1 MKATFLQVKAV
12 TDTLPIG
19 FYTSRKIEAVLT
31 KDTES
36 SWYDPLRDTIN
47 ISYKQLTEGIERIT
61 EDKFEMVIRSNHYHE
76 VAHAMLTPK
85 NLPCPAWFNIF
96 EDERIERVT
105 ANLFYGIDFAE
116 AFNAICGEMSAPAT
130 SPEHAFFNLVRY
142 HHGAKK
148 WLERVDSI
156 IDEYKTV
163 HRNSKDEGRGLSD
176 RARDYY
182 YAVQKLWEEFR
193 EDWKKDRKE
202 AEGDGEETK
211 ADGKDG
217 RGSKGYKGD
226 IKETPEGSK
235 DKAEGST
242 SEDKAEDSSSEGEDK
257 ERIGGTTTTE
267 SSKSKKRSTS
277 AIMSAEDMKTI
288 MSTVANSMMNPE
300 FYQSASTLFENF
312 HRKNSKGSGISG
324 YSGVLNPRLADRPD
338 YRMFERSVSSRGSNS
353 FGTFHLN
360 LYIDTSGSFM
370 GNDEATNKI
379 IKSLELIEQK
389 NRNFT
394 FDVITMGAQEKISPK
409 SNRFIKSGGGNH
421 LSGEI
426 FDIYRKMQLPQT
438 YNYNI
443 VLFDGDAYS
452 NDVYSSRVKK
462 WLPDG
467 EGFRAFNNNN
477 CMIISN
483 LENKKYIDEYA
494 PTVKAIYTYNYVDEL
509 SDNVMKAL
517 QNALI

>member
-31 KDTES
+31 EDTES

-47 ISYKQLTEGIERIT
+47 ISYKQLTDGIERIA

-85 NLPCPAWFNIF
+85 CLCCPPWFNIF

-116 AFNAICGEMSAPAT
+116 AFNAICGEITTPAT
-130 SPEHAFFNLVRY
+130 SAEHAFFNLVRY
-142 HHGAKK
+142 HHGAKE
-148 WLERVDSI
+148 WLDEVERLI
-156 IDEYKTV
+156 EKHKTV
-163 HRNSKDEGRGLSD
+163 HRNSGEESGISWSS
-176 RARDYY
+176 RAGDYY
-182 YAVQKLWEEFR
+182 YDVEELWEKFR
-193 EDWKKDRKE
+193 DKWHKDPKS
-202 AEGDGEETK
+202 AEGEGESIE
-211 ADGKDG
+211 GKDG
-217 RGSKGYKGD
+217 KGRSGYKGD
-226 IKETPEGSK
+226 IKDTPKDSEGK
-235 DKAEGST
+235 DTAE
-242 SEDKAEDSSSEGEDK
+242 SEGESEGED
-257 ERIGGTTTTE
+257 TE
-267 SSKSKKRSTS
+267 AKSGATSTEDSKSKKRSTS
-277 AIMSAEDMKTI
+277 AIVSADEMKAIMSA
-288 MSTVANSMMNPE
+288 VADSMMNPE
-300 FYQSASTLFENF
+300 FYQATSILFENL
-312 HRKNSKGSGISG
+312 HRKNSKGSGING
-324 YSGVLNPRLADRPD
+324 YSGVLNPRLADRSD

-353 FGTFHLN
+353 FGTFHLT
-360 LYIDTSGSFM
+360 LYIDTSGSFS
-370 GNDEATNKI
+370 GNDNATNKI
-379 IKSLELIEQK
+379 LKSLALIEQK
-389 NRNFT
+389 NHNFT
-394 FDVITMGAQEKISPK
+394 FDVVTMGKEEKIAPK
-409 SNRFIKSGGGNH
+409 SKRYIESEGGNH

-452 NDVYSSRVKK
+452 NDVYKARVKK

-477 CMIISN
+477 CMIISDPT
-483 LENKKYIDEYA
+483 NKQYVDKYA
-494 PTVKAIYTYNYVDEL
+494 PSVKVIYTRNYVDEL
-509 SDNVMKAL
+509 TDNVMKAL

>member
-19 FYTSRKIEAVLT
+19 FYTNRKIEAVLT
-31 KDTES
+31 EDTES

-47 ISYKQLTEGIERIT
+47 ISYKQLTEGIERIA

-85 NLPCPAWFNIF
+85 DLPCPSWFNIF

-116 AFNAICGEMSAPAT
+116 AFNAICGEMSAPAI

-148 WLERVDSI
+148 WLKKVDSI
-156 IDEYKTV
+156 IKKYKTV
-163 HRNSKDEGRGLSD
+163 HRNSGDECGDDYRGSKASEYYHTVANLWDEFSKEWHKDPKKAEGEG
-176 RARDYY
+176 
-182 YAVQKLWEEFR
+182 E
-193 EDWKKDRKE
+193 E
-202 AEGDGEETK
+202 AEGDGK
-211 ADGKDG
+211 SGSS
-217 RGSKGYKGD
+217 SKGYKGD
-226 IKETPEGSK
+226 IKETPEDSE
-235 DKAEGST
+235 DEAEGGT
-242 SEDKAEDSSSEGEDK
+242 SEGEDEEAK
-257 ERIGGTTTTE
+257 SGATSTE
-267 SSKSKKRSTS
+267 DSKGKKRSTS
-277 AIMSAEDMKTI
+277 AIMSAEDMKAI
-288 MSTVANSMMNPE
+288 MSAVADSMMNPE
-300 FYQSASTLFENF
+300 FYQTASMLFENF
-312 HRKNSKGSGISG
+312 HRKNSKGSGING

-370 GNDEATNKI
+370 ANDEATNKI

-394 FDVITMGAQEKISPK
+394 FDVITMGSEEKISPK
-409 SNRFIKSGGGNH
+409 SNRFISSGGGNH

-452 NDVYSSRVKK
+452 NDVYPKSRVKK
-462 WLPDG
+462 WLPNG
-467 EGFRAFNNNN
+467 KGFQAFNNNN
-477 CMIISN
+477 CMIISDPYN
-483 LENKKYIDEYA
+483 QRYIEQYA
-494 PTVKAIYTYNYVDEL
+494 PTVKTIYTRNYVAEL

>member
-19 FYTSRKIEAVLT
+19 FYTNRKIEAVLT
-31 KDTES
+31 EDTES

-85 NLPCPAWFNIF
+85 KLPCPSWFNIF

-105 ANLFYGIDFAE
+105 ADLFYGIDFAE
-116 AFNAICGEMSAPAT
+116 AFNAICGEMSTPAT

-148 WLERVDSI
+148 WLKRVDSI
-156 IDEYKTV
+156 IEEYKTV
-163 HRNSKDEGRGLSD
+163 HRNSEKEEAEFGN
-176 RARDYY
+176 RADSYY
-182 YAVQKLWEEFR
+182 YAVNRLWDEFCKEWK
-193 EDWKKDRKE
+193 EDPKK
-202 AEGDGEETK
+202 AEGDCEGEETK
-211 ADGKDG
+211 GDGKG
-217 RGSKGYKGD
+217 KSKSKGYKGD
-226 IKETPEGSK
+226 IKETPEN
-235 DKAEGST
+235 
-242 SEDKAEDSSSEGEDK
+242 SEDKAEGDTSEGEGEEAK
-257 ERIGGTTTTE
+257 SRTTSTE
-267 SSKSKKRSTS
+267 DSEGKKPSTS
-277 AIMSAEDMKTI
+277 AIISAEKMKAI
-288 MSTVANSMMNPE
+288 MSTVADSMMKAD
-300 FYQSASTLFENF
+300 FYQTVSTLFENF

-338 YRMFERSVSSRGSNS
+338 YRMFERSVSSRGNNS

-360 LYIDTSGSFM
+360 LYIDTSGSFRK
-370 GNDEATNKI
+370 NDEATNKI

-394 FDVITMGAQEKISPK
+394 FDVITTGAEEKISPK
-409 SNRFIKSGGGNH
+409 SNRFISSHGGNH

-452 NDVYSSRVKK
+452 NDVYKPSIKK

-467 EGFRAFNNNN
+467 KGFQAFNNNN
-477 CMIISN
+477 CMIISDPD
-483 LENKKYIDEYA
+483 NKGYIEKYA
-494 PTVKAIYTYNYVDEL
+494 PTVKTIYTHNYVNEL
-509 SDNVMKAL
+509 SDNVLKAL

>member
-31 KDTES
+31 EDTES

-47 ISYKQLTEGIERIT
+47 ISYKQLTDGIERIT

-85 NLPCPAWFNIF
+85 CLCCPPWFNIF

-105 ANLFYGIDFAE
+105 AKLFYGIDFAE
-116 AFNAICGEMSAPAT
+116 AFNAICGEITLPAT
-130 SPEHAFFNLVRY
+130 SAEHAFFNLVRY
-142 HHGAKK
+142 HHGAKE
-148 WLERVDSI
+148 WLDEVDRLI
-156 IDEYKTV
+156 EKYKTI
-163 HRNSKDEGRGLSD
+163 HRNSGDESSKKWSS
-176 RARDYY
+176 RASDYY
-182 YAVQKLWEEFR
+182 YDVEELWEKFCEK
-193 EDWKKDRKE
+193 WKKDPKS
-202 AEGDGEETK
+202 AEGDREGESVE
-211 ADGKDG
+211 GKDG
-217 RGSKGYKGD
+217 KGGSGYKGD
-226 IKETPEGSK
+226 IKDTPKDSEGKDTAESK
-235 DKAEGST
+235 GE
-242 SEDKAEDSSSEGEDK
+242 SEGEEAK
-257 ERIGGTTTTE
+257 SEATSTE
-267 SSKSKKRSTS
+267 DSKAKKRSTS
-277 AIMSAEDMKTI
+277 AIVSADEMKAIMSA
-288 MSTVANSMMNPE
+288 VADSMMNAE
-300 FYQSASTLFENF
+300 FYQATSILFENF
-312 HRKNSKGSGISG
+312 RRKNSKGSGING
-324 YSGVLNPRLADRPD
+324 YSGVLNPRLADRLD

-353 FGTFHLN
+353 FGTFHLT
-360 LYIDTSGSFM
+360 LFIDTSGSFRS
-370 GNDEATNKI
+370 NDDATNKI
-379 IKSLELIEQK
+379 IKSLTLIEQK

-394 FDVITMGAQEKISPK
+394 FDVVTMGAEEKISPK
-409 SNRFIKSGGGNH
+409 SNRFIQSGDGNH

-452 NDVYSSRVKK
+452 NDVYKARVKK

-477 CMIISN
+477 CMIISDPS
-483 LENKKYIDEYA
+483 NKEYINKYA
-494 PTVKAIYTYNYVDEL
+494 PSVKVIYTYKYVKEL
-509 SDNVMKAL
+509 TDNVMKAL

>member
-19 FYTSRKIEAVLT
+19 FYTNRKIEAVLT
-31 KDTES
+31 EDTDS

-85 NLPCPAWFNIF
+85 DLPCPSWFNIF

-116 AFNAICGEMSAPAT
+116 AFNAICGEMSTPAT

-148 WLERVDSI
+148 WLKKVDSI
-156 IDEYKTV
+156 IKKHKTV
-163 HRNSKDEGRGLSD
+163 HRNSGEECGEYWSN
-176 RARDYY
+176 RASDYY
-182 YAVQKLWEEFR
+182 HAVEDLWNEFCEEWHK
-193 EDWKKDRKE
+193 DPKK
-202 AEGDGEETK
+202 AEGDREGEEAK
-211 ADGKDG
+211 ADGKG
-217 RGSKGYKGD
+217 KSGAKGYKGD
-226 IKETPEGSK
+226 IKETPEDSE
-235 DKAEGST
+235 DEAEGGT
-242 SEDKAEDSSSEGEDK
+242 SEGEEAEAK
-257 ERIGGTTTTE
+257 SGATSTE
-267 SSKSKKRSTS
+267 DSKSKKRSTS
-277 AIMSAEDMKTI
+277 AIMSAEDMKAI
-288 MSTVANSMMNPE
+288 MSTVADSMMNPE
-300 FYQSASTLFENF
+300 FYQTASMLFENF
-312 HRKNSKGSGISG
+312 HRKNSKGSGING

-338 YRMFERSVSSRGSNS
+338 YRMFERSVSARGNNS

-370 GNDEATNKI
+370 SNDEATNKI

-394 FDVITMGAQEKISPK
+394 FDVVTMGKEEKISPK
-409 SNRFIKSGGGNH
+409 SDRFIKSGGGNH

-452 NDVYSSRVKK
+452 NDVYKARVKK

-467 EGFRAFNNNN
+467 KGFQAFNNNN
-477 CMIISN
+477 CMIISDPT
-483 LENKKYIDEYA
+483 NKKYVDKYA
-494 PTVKAIYTYNYVDEL
+494 PTVKTIYTHNYVAEL
-509 SDNVMKAL
+509 TDNVMKAL

>member
-19 FYTSRKIEAVLT
+19 FYTNRKIEAVLT
-31 KDTES
+31 EDTES

-47 ISYKQLTEGIERIT
+47 ISYKQLTDGIERIT

-85 NLPCPAWFNIF
+85 TLPCPSWFNIF

-116 AFNAICGEMSAPAT
+116 AFNAICGEMSAPAF

-148 WLERVDSI
+148 WLKEVDSI
-156 IDEYKTV
+156 IEKYKTV
-163 HRNSKDEGRGLSD
+163 HRNSGDDRRGWRGSI
-176 RARDYY
+176 ANDYY
-182 YAVQKLWEEFR
+182 YAVADLWDRFCKE
-193 EDWKKDRKE
+193 WKSDPKE
-202 AEGDGEETK
+202 AEGEGEEVK
-211 ADGKDG
+211 AGGKG
-217 RGSKGYKGD
+217 GSSSKGYKGD
-226 IKETPEGSK
+226 IKETPKDSK
-235 DKAEGST
+235 DKGEGEATSAEGGT
-242 SEDKAEDSSSEGEDK
+242 SEGEAKSGATSAED
-257 ERIGGTTTTE
+257 
-267 SSKSKKRSTS
+267 SKSKKPSTS
-277 AIMSAEDMKTI
+277 AIMSAEDMKAIVATI
-288 MSTVANSMMNPE
+288 ADSMMNPS

-312 HRKNSKGSGISG
+312 HRKNSKGSGING

-360 LYIDTSGSFM
+360 LYIDTSGSFC

-394 FDVITMGAQEKISPK
+394 FDVITMGKEEKISPK

-452 NDVYSSRVKK
+452 NDVYKPCVKK

-467 EGFRAFNNNN
+467 KGFQAFNNNN
-477 CMIISN
+477 CMIITDSQ
-483 LENKKYIDEYA
+483 NKEYIEKYT
-494 PTVKAIYTYNYVDEL
+494 PTVKTIYTHDYVDEL
-509 SDNVMKAL
+509 SDNIMKAL